1 MIIRNWSSL
10 PESFKNPTIKK
21 YHSILRKKW
30 KFLIIKRFFDVLI
43 SLFLLVILCPFL
55 LIISIWIKLDSK
67 GPVFYR
73 QVRITNYGREFRI
86 FKFRTMV
93 VDADKLGNL
102 VTRSKDDRITGVGS
116 KIRKFRI
123 DEIPQLLNILKGEMS
138 IVGARPEVKKYTD
151 AYTDE
156 MMATLLLPAGV
167 TSKASILFKNEDE
180 ILEEKIKNG
189 KSLDEAYVDDVLPIK
204 MSYNTE
210 YLESCSF
217 INDLKIMCKTLI
229 EVLK

>member
-1 MIIRNWSSL
+1 
-10 PESFKNPTIKK
+10 
-21 YHSILRKKW
+21 
-30 KFLIIKRFFDVLI
+30 
-43 SLFLLVILCPFL
+43 
-55 LIISIWIKLDSK
+55 
-67 GPVFYR
+67 
-73 QVRITNYGREFRI
+73 
-86 FKFRTMV
+86 MV

-217 INDLKIMCKTLI
+217 INDLKIMCKTFI